1 MDKDFLLVKQKF
13 IGNLL
18 SRYGFWSYLT
28 PHQLQTWTNNGVESR
43 HSLITGMPEP
53 IALSPLENLTIM
65 PLVFDYLDVT
75 ISLKL
80 ELSDEP
86 FKTKLKILDEKSD
99 KDLISR
105 LTVAIY
111 ENLSKIRNK
120 LLHQK
125 GSLSECGKKIVII
138 KNELSLNLSSMHH
151 INSLAALLSKNLK
164 NKKQLYLYEKSLIL
178 SSYKSAFSEPNQSII
193 ESADSE
199 GAIDIHASI
208 MRYTIDMRP
217 KEITSFEDLKDHLFN
232 RFVNEEGKLIVNTN
246 FLFKYNEIEYSIPGE
261 YLYRNPR
268 ITTSDIGIWAIG

>member
-18 SRYGFWSYLT
+18 ARYGFWHYLT
-28 PHQLQTWTNNGVESR
+28 PHQLQTWTNNGAESR

-53 IALSPLENLTIM
+53 IALSPLEHLTIM

-75 ISLKL
+75 ISLNL
-80 ELSDEP
+80 GLSDEP
-86 FKTKLKILDEKSD
+86 FKTKLKILDEKSGN
-99 KDLISR
+99 DLISR

-125 GSLSECGKKIVII
+125 GSISECGKKIVII
-138 KNELSLNLSSMHH
+138 ENELSLDLSSMHH

-164 NKKQLYLYEKSLIL
+164 NKKQLCLYEKSLIL
-178 SSYKSAFSEPNQSII
+178 SSYKSAFPEPNQSII

-208 MRYTIDMRP
+208 MRYTVDMRS
-217 KEITSFEDLKDHLFN
+217 KEITSFEDLKDHLLN
-232 RFVNEEGKLIVNTN
+232 RFVNEEGKLIGNTN
-246 FLFKYNEIEYSIPGE
+246 FLFKYNETEHSIPGE

-268 ITTSDIGIWAIG
+268 ITKSDIDIWAIG